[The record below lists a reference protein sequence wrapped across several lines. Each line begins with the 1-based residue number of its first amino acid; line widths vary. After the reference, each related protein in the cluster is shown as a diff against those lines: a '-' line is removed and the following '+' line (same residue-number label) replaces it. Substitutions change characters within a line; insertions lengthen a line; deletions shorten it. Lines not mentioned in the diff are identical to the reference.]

1 MKRRLVWAFMALP
14 LFAACDSDDKINI
27 DDENESYVEVTMQ
40 NIADTWYYTYNYNQ
54 NDKIDS
60 ETFIIEPDGHY
71 NYTAVFSSLYQGQYK
86 PNFQENEEGDYTL
99 MDGFLIDH
107 VALSRQRRCVVS
119 DDIEKARWDT
129 LEIRIN
135 HVDTVRVSLVCGGSV
150 MVHEYLKS
158 PVTPTSQ
165 DLDHMFMYYRK
176 GASNLP
182 SNKSS
187 LNGTWYAKDK
197 SDTISY
203 AVRFSG
209 DYVEVYEHSYYVYK
223 YKGVYTYK
231 DGMVSVGPT
240 TLYVSRDSKGNP
252 FFNPGAP
259 FDVEWKEANP
269 NINYNRYAK
278 GISFGFITNGRTA
291 YARSDIKCLSF
302 TKQ

>member
-1 MKRRLVWAFMALP
+1 MNLKRRLVWAFMALP
-14 LFAACDSDDKINI
+14 LFAACNNDDKINTE
-27 DDENESYVEVTMQ
+27 DENESYVEVTMQ
-40 NIADTWYYTYNYNQ
+40 NIADTWYFTYNQ
-54 NDKIDS
+54 EDEIDT

-71 NYTAVFSSLYQGQYK
+71 NYSAVFNSLYQGQFK
-86 PNFQENEEGDYTL
+86 PHFQENEEGDYTL
-99 MDGFLIDH
+99 MDNLLIDN
-107 VALSRQRRCVVS
+107 VALSRQRRCDVS
-119 DDIEKARWDT
+119 DDIEKVRWDT
-129 LEIRIN
+129 LERRVN
-135 HVDTVRVSLVCGGSV
+135 HTDTVRVSLVCEGSV

-165 DLDHMFMYYRK
+165 DLDHMFMYFRK

-187 LNGTWYAKDK
+187 LNGTWYIKDK

-209 DYVEVYEHSYYVYK
+209 DNVEVYEYKYQVYK

-240 TLYVSRDSKGNP
+240 TLYMSRDSKGNP
-252 FFNPGAP
+252 VLNPGNP
-259 FDVEWKEANP
+259 FDVEWQAANTRKE
-269 NINYNRYAK
+269 YNRYAK

-291 YARSDIKCLSF
+291 YARFDIKCCSL